1 MRLANLNYDLWELLQ
16 PGEFKA
22 DAVVGT
28 TMIPTDK
35 PRSPAAIPYASGE
48 KILKRGE
55 SALLIFRI
63 QPTPE
68 EMRPGMMG
76 RVQRLWVAIAER
88 IDDYYIG
95 ILNEHP
101 AGNYANRDF
110 YLSPGAEIAFQSH
123 HIVDINRPPFG
134 FDIRKV
140 LQTDPRRLWSRDT
153 QMQPSMGDPIL
164 QELFQLAEQNAIKRL
179 QENHCR
185 SAFGIG
191 RTTGQTWT
199 DKFITTGINSD
210 SEAFMEAV
218 QPLQERASQGTLQAS
233 AVCTYRQLQK
243 TSGEIMNA
251 IVIFLENAA
260 GYSVYWIKTY
270 HETNDSCEFNN
281 WVIQFGEPTV
291 FVKST

>member
-1 MRLANLNYDLWELLQ
+1 MRLANLNYDLWQLLQ
-16 PGEFKA
+16 PEELTV
-22 DAVVGT
+22 DAAVGVAASQS
-28 TMIPTDK
+28 
-35 PRSPAAIPYASGE
+35 RSPAAMPYITGN
-48 KILKRGE
+48 KLLKRGE

-68 EMRPGMMG
+68 EMGPGMMG
-76 RVQRLWVAIAER
+76 RIQRLWVAIAER
-88 IDDYYIG
+88 VGDYYIG

-101 AGNYANRDF
+101 AGNYTNRDF
-110 YLSPGAEIAFQSH
+110 YLSPGAEIPFQSH

-140 LQTDPRRLWSRDT
+140 LQTNPRRLWSRDA

-164 QELFQLAEQNAIKRL
+164 QELLQLADKEAIRLL
-179 QENHCR
+179 QESSCR

-210 SEAFMEAV
+210 SEALMEAV

-233 AVCTYRQLQK
+233 AVCTYRQLQRA
-243 TSGEIMNA
+243 SGPAMNA
-251 IVIFLENAA
+251 IAIFLENAA
-260 GYSVYWIKTY
+260 GYSVYWIRTY
-270 HETNDSCEFNN
+270 HQTTDSYEFDN
-281 WVIQFGEPTV
+281 WVVQFGEPVV
-291 FVKST
+291 FVKPI